1 MPEPVSST
9 ASSTVMLSGVTI
21 AGILSGVEPGI
32 LIAAFAG
39 AIIFVLS
46 ADDFSLW
53 EKGLLFFVSIVVGL
67 SASHLA
73 ASIASSLLS
82 TVLQD
87 KIDVAPPIG
96 ALLAAAAA
104 VRFLMLLSAK
114 TEGKSLID
122 RLLNR
127 GRDK

>member
-9 ASSTVMLSGVTI
+9 ASSTALLSGVTI
-21 AGILSGVEPGI
+21 AGILSGFEPGI

-39 AIIFVLS
+39 AVIFVLS

-53 EKGLLFFVSIVVGL
+53 EKALLFIVSIVFGI
-67 SASHLA
+67 SAAHLA
-73 ASIASSLLS
+73 ASIASSILS
-82 TVLQD
+82 TILQD
-87 KIDVAPPIG
+87 KIIVASPIG
-96 ALLAAAAA
+96 ALLASAAA
-104 VRFLMLLSAK
+104 VRVLMLFSAK

-127 GRDK
+127 GGDR

>member
-67 SASHLA
+67 SAAHLA
-73 ASIASSLLS
+73 ASITSSLLS

>member
-9 ASSTVMLSGVTI
+9 ATSTALLSGVTL
-21 AGILSGVEPGI
+21 AGILTGFEPGI

-39 AIIFVLS
+39 AVIFVLS

-53 EKGLLFFVSIVVGL
+53 EKALLFIVSIVVGL
-67 SASHLA
+67 SAAHLT
-73 ASIASSLLS
+73 ASIASSVLS

-87 KIDVAPPIG
+87 KIVVAPPVG
-96 ALLAAAAA
+96 ALLASAAA
-104 VRFLMLLSAK
+104 VRVLMLFSAK

-122 RLLNR
+122 RLFNR
-127 GRDK
+127 GGDK